1 MVSLRNLLSFG
12 RCWRS
17 PSARASP
24 PLSRRGFLGAL
35 AVLPLLAGRAAWAQQ
50 RARPGY
56 EYLTID
62 PQPVASS
69 GIEVAEF
76 FWYGCP
82 YCYQLQGPLE
92 TWLQTKPADVTLRRI
107 PAIFRESWVPHARL
121 YYTLEALGELP
132 RLHQSVYRSMH
143 EERQSLNS
151 AEATAEWA
159 KQHGIDAARWLGT
172 YNSPEIDRKIDD
184 SRRFT
189 RSYAIKGT
197 PSLVIDGRFVT
208 SSGMT
213 ETVAGVIPILE
224 DLIKLARE
232 QRATR

>member
-1 MVSLRNLLSFG
+1 MKAATRG
-12 RCWRS
+12 RERRS
-17 PSARASP
+17 PSARVSP
-24 PLSRRGFLGAL
+24 LASRRTFLGAL
-35 AVLPLLAGRAAWAQQ
+35 GVFPLFVSRTASAQQ

-56 EYLTID
+56 EYVTID
-62 PQPVASS
+62 PQPVLS
-69 GIEVAEF
+69 GDRIEVVEF

-82 YCYQLQGPLE
+82 YCYRLQAPLE
-92 TWLQTKPADVTLRRI
+92 TWLKDKPADVTLRRI

-121 YYTLEALGELP
+121 YYTLDALGELP

-143 EERQSLNS
+143 EDRMSLNS
-151 AEATAEWA
+151 ADSTAEWA
-159 KQHGIDAARWLGT
+159 RQNGIDAARWVET
-172 YNSPEIDRKIDD
+172 YNSAEVERKVED

-189 RSYAIKGT
+189 RSFAIKGT
-197 PSLVIDGRFVT
+197 PSLVVDGRYLT

-232 QRATR
+232 QRASK